1 MKAVLFDEHGGVD
14 KLVYRECPDPVARA
28 TDVIV
33 RVRAAG
39 LNYLDIFARRGM
51 PNVTVPLPF
60 ISGGDIAGEVESL
73 GDRVTGWKAGDR
85 VVVNPKTADGL
96 IGEEIQGGLA
106 ERVRVPA
113 VNLIRLPDSV
123 DYETAAAI

>member
-14 KLVYRECPDPVARA
+14 KLVYRECPDPVART

-51 PNVTVPLPF
+51 PNVTVPLP
-60 ISGGDIAGEVESL
+60 
-73 GDRVTGWKAGDR
+73 
-85 VVVNPKTADGL
+85 
-96 IGEEIQGGLA
+96 
-106 ERVRVPA
+106 
-113 VNLIRLPDSV
+113 
-123 DYETAAAI
+123 

>member
-73 GDRVTGWKAGDR
+73 GDLVAGWRAGD
-85 VVVNPKTADGL
+85 TGASGTSIFADCRPTL
-96 IGEEIQGGLA
+96 RRPRGG
-106 ERVRVPA
+106 
-113 VNLIRLPDSV
+113 
-123 DYETAAAI
+123 